1 MTSRCVNGSSRDRT
15 MPKKK
20 PAKPR
25 PAFVAQLSEVSLAR
39 LRGVKRAKR
48 KARKQGRP
56 ADEPL

>member
-1 MTSRCVNGSSRDRT
+1 